1 MNKVWELLPEALQG
15 QIEGLP
21 EGERERIEEVRLRQ
35 GRPMSV
41 SLPTGERFLAG
52 DTVDG
57 DALRRVLERA
67 SFFSVHT
74 VLEQLRNGLWQSKEV
89 TVWAC
94 AAQGWWRMVGS

>member
-41 SLPTGERFLAG
+41 S
-52 DTVDG
+52 
-57 DALRRVLERA
+57 
-67 SFFSVHT
+67 
-74 VLEQLRNGLWQSKEV
+74 
-89 TVWAC
+89 
-94 AAQGWWRMVGS
+94 